1 MPATL
6 ERVLVP
12 GYLDALEERPIDE
25 VRAMR
30 AECDEVETGLS
41 LLRRIVQGHLDIV
54 DEELARRAG
63 GGEPGDRGALLDRL
77 PDVLSDRVQA
87 PGPGRLPTLLVPE
100 SLDPGLEAELAALVG
115 PGAVV
120 DPTGTDDAELRALA
134 DALRAFEAKVSGHRQ
149 SLFGL
154 VDALQAEL
162 ARRYRTGDASVDT
175 LLS

>member
-1 MPATL
+1 MPSAL

-12 GYLDALEERPIDE
+12 GYLEALEERTIDE

-41 LLRRIVQGHLDIV
+41 LLRRLVQGHLDIV

-63 GGEPGDRGALLDRL
+63 GGVPGDRGALLDRL
-77 PDVLSDRVQA
+77 PEVLADRVQS

-100 SLDPGLEAELAALVG
+100 SLDPDLEAELEHLVG
-115 PGAVV
+115 ARAVL
-120 DPTGTDDAELRALA
+120 DPSGSDDDELRSLA
-134 DALRAFEAKVSGHRQ
+134 DALRSFEAKVSGHRQ
-149 SLFGL
+149 SLFAL

-162 ARRYRTGDASVDT
+162 ARRYRTGDASIDT